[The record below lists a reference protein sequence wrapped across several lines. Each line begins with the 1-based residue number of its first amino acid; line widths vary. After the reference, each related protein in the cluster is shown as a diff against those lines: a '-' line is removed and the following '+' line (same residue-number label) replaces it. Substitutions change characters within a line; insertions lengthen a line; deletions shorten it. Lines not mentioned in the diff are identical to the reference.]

1 MNPVPKS
8 ENGPRAGAPAMRL
21 HAGVVVG
28 AAAVALMFQVALPA
42 YLPFA
47 DLLDFPL
54 VVLVY
59 LALLQK
65 GPLAGMGLGLAIG
78 LAQDGLTHGPI
89 GVFGIIKSVVGYASS
104 SVSSVMEVD
113 YGGARSILT
122 AFFFLIHQVL
132 FWVVKGPLLGSEV
145 VFDVPRTL
153 ILATVHAG
161 LALLLFRSLDP
172 LRRSS

>member
-1 MNPVPKS
+1 MNPVSKS
-8 ENGPRAGAPAMRL
+8 EVAPLARVQPTRL
-21 HAGVVVG
+21 HLGVIVG
-28 AAAVALMFQVALPA
+28 AAALAVTFQVALPA
-42 YLPFA
+42 YLPFVE
-47 DLLDFPL
+47 LLDFPL

-59 LALLQK
+59 LALQEK
-65 GPLAGMGLGLAIG
+65 SPLAGMAIGLAIG

-113 YGGARSILT
+113 YGGARSVLT
-122 AFFFLIHQVL
+122 AFFFLIHQTL
-132 FWVVKGPLLGSEV
+132 FWVVKGALLGSEV
-145 VFDVPRTL
+145 VFDAPRTL